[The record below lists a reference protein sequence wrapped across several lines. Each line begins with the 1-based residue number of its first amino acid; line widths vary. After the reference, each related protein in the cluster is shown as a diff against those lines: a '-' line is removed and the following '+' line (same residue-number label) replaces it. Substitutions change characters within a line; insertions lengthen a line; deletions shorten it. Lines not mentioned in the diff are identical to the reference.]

1 MTFAENIKNLRLQAG
16 LTQEEFGKL
25 VGVNSRSV
33 SKWELGQGLPRPK
46 ALAAICEQFGI
57 DHNVLLGLEDSPV
70 STEIS
75 TVYYDMLFQT
85 RPELKELLDAGM
97 KANHEKIENAIK
109 LLNKDK

>member
-1 MTFAENIKNLRLQAG
+1 MTFPENIKNLRLKNG
-16 LTQEEFGKL
+16 LTQEEFGKM

-33 SKWELGQGLPRPK
+33 SKWECGLGMPRPK
-46 ALAAICEQFGI
+46 ALAAICEQFRI

-85 RPELKELLDAGM
+85 RPELKDLLDAGM
-97 KANHEKIENAIK
+97 KANNAKIEEAIK
-109 LLNKDK
+109 LLKE